1 MSVLRSPVGL
11 SKAVVVLLAAVAA
24 VDCAMIYGHYSLYRL
39 MGERER
45 KGAPA
50 SGSDVADDPLTSA
63 VAVLGACLFLATAV
77 VFIVW
82 FHRVRVNAGVFAPEH
97 FGSGPG
103 WAIGAWFIPVANA
116 VIPCRIAH
124 QSWHASRRDP
134 DRRAG
139 KGERP
144 TVVKVW
150 WLLWL
155 AASVTDYLAWSA
167 YDDAVTRK
175 FLDGVDPA
183 SVRAA
188 CVALMVAAVLDMVA
202 ALFAALFVRR
212 LTAMQDA
219 KALRGPAPA
228 VPAGA

>member
-1 MSVLRSPVGL
+1 VSVLRSPVVL
-11 SKAVVVLLAAVAA
+11 SKAVVVLLGAVSA
-24 VDCAMIYGHYSLYRL
+24 VDCAMLYGHFSLYRL
-39 MGERER
+39 MDERAREGR
-45 KGAPA
+45 PA
-50 SGSDVADDPLTSA
+50 SRSDLADDLLTSA

-77 VFIVW
+77 VFIIW
-82 FHRVRVNAGVFAPEH
+82 FHRVRANAGVFAPEH

-124 QSWHASRRDP
+124 QTWHASRRDP
-134 DRRAG
+134 YRRPG

-144 TVVKVW
+144 TLVKVW

-155 AASVTDYLAWSA
+155 VASAVDYLAWSA
-167 YDDAVTRK
+167 YDDAVARS
-175 FLDGVDPA
+175 FLGGADPVA
-183 SVRAA
+183 VRAA
-188 CVALMVAAVLDMVA
+188 CLALVAAAVLDVVA

-219 KALRGPAPA
+219 TALRGPVPVAPA
-228 VPAGA
+228 GV